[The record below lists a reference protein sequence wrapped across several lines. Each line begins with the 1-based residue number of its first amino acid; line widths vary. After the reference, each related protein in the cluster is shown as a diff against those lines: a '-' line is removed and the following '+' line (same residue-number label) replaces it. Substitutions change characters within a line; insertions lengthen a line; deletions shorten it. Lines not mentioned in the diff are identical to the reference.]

1 MLCRPAKRALKGSLR
16 RRKCPRMNWIISN
29 MCSTLINDD
38 RLSQVLSASG
48 IKQEPYSPVESSGG
62 FSASFNSSG
71 SSPEST
77 SSDGLPCSPRN
88 VSGLQFGAGLDF
100 FGSDNFDTSGD
111 SGLGSASSFCADEGP
126 CFNWVRPMDI
136 KLEPFNPCDCT
147 EDDIYRFRSE
157 LLDASLP
164 DTTSLHSYSDG
175 LLKDDRLSLV
185 TVSQP
190 APMLVKAPCSISNT
204 TYAPVLPQTAS
215 RQSVTSSTT
224 QACHGNGNAAP
235 KRLCLVCGDVASG
248 YHYGVA
254 SCEACKAFF
263 KRTIQG
269 SIDYTCPAANDCEIT
284 KRRRKSCQSCRF
296 TKCLRVG
303 MLREGVRL
311 DRVRGGRQKYKR
323 KAESDSQDNTSIYQ
337 ISYEDKPHFPQ
348 ANKVI
353 SHLLLAEPDK
363 LFASQNN
370 QDIGETKSEDKIL
383 NTLCDLADRELVVII
398 GWAKHIPGF
407 TVLSLAD
414 QMALLQSAWMEV
426 LMLGIAFR
434 SVSHNEEI
442 VFAEDF
448 ILDAEM
454 CQASGMT
461 DFAHSILQLQRK
473 LKSMVVS
480 KAEFVIMKA
489 IALVNSDS
497 PHVEDQVG
505 LMKLLDNLQDA
516 LNEQCLLHHPTDPK
530 RCSRLLMCLPLLRQ
544 TSMKA
549 VSFFHGVRQR
559 GGVSMRKLFLEMLDA
574 KM

>member
-1 MLCRPAKRALKGSLR
+1 
-16 RRKCPRMNWIISN
+16 MNWLISN
-29 MCSTLINDD
+29 MCSTLISSDD

-71 SSPEST
+71 SSPDST

-88 VSGLQFGAGLDF
+88 VSGIQFGAGLDF
-100 FGSDNFDTSGD
+100 FGGENFDASGD
-111 SGLGSASSFCADEGP
+111 SGLGSASSFYTDDGV
-126 CFNWVRPMDI
+126 CFNWTNRPTDI
-136 KLEPFNPCDCT
+136 KLEPFSSCDCT

-157 LLDASLP
+157 LLDAALP
-164 DTTSLHSYSDG
+164 ENAALHPYSDG

-190 APMLVKAPCSISNT
+190 APVLVKVPCSTSNP
-204 TYAPVLPQTAS
+204 TYAPVLPQNAS
-215 RQSVTSSTT
+215 QSVTSPTS
-224 QACHGNGNAAP
+224 QACHVSGNAAP

-269 SIDYTCPAANDCEIT
+269 SIDYTCPAASDCEIT

-323 KAESDSQDNTSIYQ
+323 KTESDGRDASSLYPIHYD
-337 ISYEDKPHFPQ
+337 DKPHFPQ
-348 ANKVI
+348 ASKVI
-353 SHLLLAEPDK
+353 SNLLLAEPDK

-370 QDIGETKSEDKIL
+370 QDISDAKSEDKIL

-414 QMALLQSAWMEV
+414 QMALLQSAWMEI
-426 LMLGIAFR
+426 LMLGIVFR
-434 SVSHNEEI
+434 SLSHNEKI

-448 ILDAEM
+448 ILDSEM

-461 DFAHSILQLQRK
+461 EFAHSILQLQRR
-473 LKSMVVS
+473 LKSVGVS

-505 LMKLLDNLQDA
+505 LSKLQDTLQDA
-516 LNEQCLLHHPTDPK
+516 LNEQCLLHHPTDGK
-530 RCSRLLMCLPLLRQ
+530 RFSRLIMCLPLLRQ

-559 GGVSMRKLFLEMLDA
+559 GGVVMRKLFLEMLDA